1 MNSTLGSFIGKLVYF
16 PRVGVLFQENS
27 GSPGQNRNKIKSSE
41 NNFICIFALPLQKSN
56 AMFFVQI
63 QIAEPQNAAKLLA

>member
-56 AMFFVQI
+56 AMFFCSNPNSRKIVGI
-63 QIAEPQNAAKLLA
+63 GM